1 MNLEQIRNSSTANV
15 FARNSISLKIS
26 SAMIDE
32 ALQVLALIAIL
43 CVAAAMRLIFLNAV
57 GYNSDEAVYAGQGAA
72 IAQVPILKDIFP
84 VFRAHPLLFQF
95 LLALSFSSG
104 ASDYVGRVV
113 SVGIGIATV
122 FLIYL
127 LGNRLYGR
135 PVGLLSALFMAL
147 MPYHV
152 VVTRQVLLDGPMV
165 FTTTLT
171 LLLLARFAETE
182 RPIWLISAGAGM
194 GLAFLAKE
202 TSIILMGAIYAF
214 LALSPK
220 IQVRVR
226 DIVLS
231 LVMMAAVMA
240 PFPLS
245 VSLAGGG
252 SEHKTQQYLLWQLF
266 RRPNHTWD
274 FYPTVVPPAIGVL
287 VIVAAIAGLWLLRRE
302 NTWREKLLV
311 LWILVP
317 VAFFQLWP
325 TKGFQYLL
333 PIAPAFAVLAARAM
347 TRLPANPIRVL
358 KWQIPEHFPRF
369 IILVLIAL
377 TLFTPSWE
385 RIAPSES
392 DTFLAGSGGVPGGRE
407 TGAWVAAHIP
417 RGATFMTVGPS
428 MANIIQFYG
437 QRRAYGL
444 SVSPNPLHRN
454 PSYEPV
460 SNPDFQ
466 IRAGS
471 LQYLVWD
478 SFSAARSTFFSEKLL
493 QYVHRYNGRAL
504 YTYTVT
510 LRTPQGDLVE
520 KPVIIVYEVR
530 P

>member
-1 MNLEQIRNSSTANV
+1 
-15 FARNSISLKIS
+15 
-26 SAMIDE
+26 
-32 ALQVLALIAIL
+32 
-43 CVAAAMRLIFLNAV
+43 
-57 GYNSDEAVYAGQGAA
+57 
-72 IAQVPILKDIFP
+72 
-84 VFRAHPLLFQF
+84 
-95 LLALSFSSG
+95 
-104 ASDYVGRVV
+104 
-113 SVGIGIATV
+113 
-122 FLIYL
+122 
-127 LGNRLYGR
+127 
-135 PVGLLSALFMAL
+135 
-147 MPYHV
+147 
-152 VVTRQVLLDGPMV
+152 
-165 FTTTLT
+165 
-171 LLLLARFAETE
+171 
-182 RPIWLISAGAGM
+182 
-194 GLAFLAKE
+194 
-202 TSIILMGAIYAF
+202 
-214 LALSPK
+214 
-220 IQVRVR
+220 
-226 DIVLS
+226 
-231 LVMMAAVMA
+231 
-240 PFPLS
+240 
-245 VSLAGGG
+245 
-252 SEHKTQQYLLWQLF
+252 
-266 RRPNHTWD
+266 
-274 FYPTVVPPAIGVL
+274 VPPAIGVL

-358 KWQIPEHFPRF
+358 QWQIPEHFPRF

-466 IRAGS
+466 IRTGS